1 MHASND
7 RLSLLGRVVAALE
20 NAAVPHALIGAAAM
34 AAHGVSRATVDLDV
48 LVVAPACLDPRLWS
62 TLRAQGVGVDLRR
75 GDDSDPLAG
84 VVRFAA
90 TGERPVDLVVGKGS
104 WQRYALARAEPGCFA
119 GVDLPILR
127 AADLIL
133 LKLYAGGPQDLWD
146 ITQLLAAGDH
156 GALAEEIEVRLPDLP
171 SAATAL
177 WESLR
182 PPAPGARLD

>member
-1 MHASND
+1 
-7 RLSLLGRVVAALE
+7 VVAALE

-48 LVVAPACLDPRLWS
+48 LVVAP
-62 TLRAQGVGVDLRR
+62 
-75 GDDSDPLAG
+75 
-84 VVRFAA
+84 
-90 TGERPVDLVVGKGS
+90 
-104 WQRYALARAEPGCFA
+104 
-119 GVDLPILR
+119 

-171 SAATAL
+171 SAAAAL

>member
-1 MHASND
+1 MHASGD
-7 RLSLLGRVVAALE
+7 RLSLLGRVVSALE
-20 NAAVPHALIGAAAM
+20 NASVPHALIGAAAM

-48 LVVAPACLDPRLWS
+48 LVVALACLDPGPWS
-62 TLRAQGVGVDLRR
+62 ALRAQGVAVDLRR

-90 TGERPVDLVVGKGS
+90 PGERPVDLVVGKAT
-104 WQRYALARAEPGCFA
+104 WQRSALVRAEPGRFA

-133 LKLYAGGPQDLWD
+133 LKLYAGGPQDRWD

-156 GALAEEIEVRLPDLP
+156 GALVEEIELRLPELP
-171 SAATAL
+171 SEAVTV
-177 WESLR
+177 WKSLR
-182 PPAPGARLD
+182 SSTPGSG